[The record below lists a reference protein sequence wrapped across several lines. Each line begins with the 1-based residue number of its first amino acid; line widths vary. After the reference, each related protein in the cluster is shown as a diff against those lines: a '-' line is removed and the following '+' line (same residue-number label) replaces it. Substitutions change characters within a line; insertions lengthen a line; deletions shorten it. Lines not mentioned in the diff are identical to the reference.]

1 MENKKEKYWSKYA
14 YGYDEGVEY
23 IVGKA
28 LQETIIDK
36 LVNEQNLG
44 EVIEFGCGTGYF
56 TKILAKNSK
65 HIIASDLSNEML
77 DVAKS
82 KLKEFK
88 NITVKKADC
97 TGSSFRSEN
106 FDTAVMINLIHF
118 MSNPSEALKESYR
131 ILKNNGLLLLIDY
144 TGYGMNRF
152 EKIKLVIRFI
162 KKCGIPPKYAQTNL
176 SPDQFNSL
184 VENAG
189 FKVEENQLIGGKIKA
204 LYLRGRKK

>member
-97 TGSSFRSEN
+97 TRSSFRSEN

-152 EKIKLVIRFI
+152 EKIKLV
-162 KKCGIPPKYAQTNL
+162 GENL
-176 SPDQFNSL
+176 
-184 VENAG
+184 
-189 FKVEENQLIGGKIKA
+189 
-204 LYLRGRKK
+204 